1 MMPTTASPIAPVSK
15 GPLETLSAQYLT
27 FICANEEYG
36 VEILRVQEIR
46 GWSAVTQMPELP
58 PDVKGVMNLRGAIIP
73 VVDLRARFGLEAR
86 LVDAS
91 TVVIVLKVQNELG
104 EKTVG
109 ICVDGVSDVHNVAAH
124 AIMATPD
131 VGGCTENHC
140 ISGLV
145 TLDGKTVMLL
155 NIDRLFGLRL
165 SATSHAPDLNG

>member
-1 MMPTTASPIAPVSK
+1 
-15 GPLETLSAQYLT
+15 
-27 FICANEEYG
+27 
-36 VEILRVQEIR
+36 
-46 GWSAVTQMPELP
+46 MPELP